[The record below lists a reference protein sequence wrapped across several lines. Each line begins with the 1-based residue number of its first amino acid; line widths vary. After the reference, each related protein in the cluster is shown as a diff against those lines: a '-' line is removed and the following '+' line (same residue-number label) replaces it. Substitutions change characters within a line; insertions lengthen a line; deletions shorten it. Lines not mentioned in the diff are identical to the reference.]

1 MIVLDPTDFHCV
13 VKKYNRSQRELKRF
27 GYQSLQKKVSHTG
40 LKRHEGELMLTFRF
54 GVDRPF
60 TLSLD

>member
-1 MIVLDPTDFHCV
+1 MIVLDSIDFHCM
-13 VKKYNRSQRELKRF
+13 VKKYNRSQWELKLF
-27 GYQSLQKKVSHTG
+27 GYQSHQKKVSHTG
-40 LKRHEGELMLTFRF
+40 LKQHEGELMLTFNF